1 MDQTTNTK
9 TMRYNREETF
19 YKVNVDDILEIVS
32 EELDVGVNL
41 IVSKHRTR
49 RVVEARMLVA
59 YFLNKYTNMTL
70 EQMTNVFSLKHH
82 SAIMY
87 YLTSIEN
94 LIESNDAIR
103 RYHNDIDRKIKLING
118 LSEIGCSSNFSG
130 VTGEEFVEL
139 VMNAVLDK
147 QIWIAKENLLLLW
160 DVRFKKY
167 S

>member
-1 MDQTTNTK
+1 
-9 TMRYNREETF
+9 MRYKREETF
-19 YKVNVDDILEIVS
+19 YKVNVEDILEIVS

-49 RVVEARMLVA
+49 RIVEARMLVS

-87 YLTSIEN
+87 YLSEIEN
-94 LIESNDAIR
+94 LIESNGAIR
-103 RYHNDIDRKIKLING
+103 RHHNDIDRKIKLING
-118 LSEIGCSSNFSG
+118 LSEKGCLSNFSG

-139 VMNAVLDK
+139 VMDAVLDK

-160 DVRFKKY
+160 DVRFKQY